1 MCYTACTVRQS
12 RTCSPTTASLVMG
25 TPSCHGG
32 SCSRCA
38 KAVTSLSRMS
48 RGGVAEVLVSCAY
61 NISSSASP
69 IASVLGKAC
78 SSGDTPPVVSPVFF
92 PPLVCANGHWEAL
105 SSSLGVGDPCTVGG
119 GCAGTLLCKGSDS
132 IAGAAGG
139 SVASRLTTSAW
150 VTLPVR
156 PTCAPGFPAARAAVA
171 TVLLASIAART
182 VAATPKP
189 VLGCVCHHCVGTA
202 MRNCCVTMV
211 QSVCTSDDSCA
222 SGLVC
227 AGSICLTPYSTPS
240 GRAPVVAN
248 VRPPYAAAC
257 LVVCSMDLAYAPS
270 CRGPCVF
277 VLRLT
282 GAVVRVWCAGPWWYV
297 RRAWSR
303 SLSLS
308 TPHGVTVVLCTVCVN
323 PLTYLNHQPCSRTQT
338 SGQPGYTC
346 LCNSSSSSS
355 GSYFPVYNTSSVI
368 SSFQVRGCV
377 LFVGPAGDGCGESRL
392 TLVGWQALEACKAK
406 SGCTRGSKVCSAYHC
421 LSELV
426 KYEDLRLSLLI
437 SRYEGALS
445 ATRHASGRS

>member
-1 MCYTACTVRQS
+1 MPTMCYTACTVRQS

-150 VTLPVR
+150 VTPPAR
-156 PTCAPGFPAARAAVA
+156 PTCAPAFPAARAAMVIA
-171 TVLLASIAART
+171 LLASTAGRT

-189 VLGCVCHHCVGTA
+189 VLGCVCHHHHCAGTA
-202 MRNCCVTMV
+202 MRNQVPLLC
-211 QSVCTSDDSCA
+211 DD
-222 SGLVC
+222 
-227 AGSICLTPYSTPS
+227 
-240 GRAPVVAN
+240 
-248 VRPPYAAAC
+248 
-257 LVVCSMDLAYAPS
+257 
-270 CRGPCVF
+270 
-277 VLRLT
+277 
-282 GAVVRVWCAGPWWYV
+282 GAERV
-297 RRAWSR
+297 
-303 SLSLS
+303 
-308 TPHGVTVVLCTVCVN
+308 H
-323 PLTYLNHQPCSRTQT
+323 
-338 SGQPGYTC
+338 
-346 LCNSSSSSS
+346 
-355 GSYFPVYNTSSVI
+355 
-368 SSFQVRGCV
+368 
-377 LFVGPAGDGCGESRL
+377 
-392 TLVGWQALEACKAK
+392 
-406 SGCTRGSKVCSAYHC
+406 
-421 LSELV
+421 
-426 KYEDLRLSLLI
+426 
-437 SRYEGALS
+437 
-445 ATRHASGRS
+445 